1 MEWQKLKTDPRVRS
15 QTQKSADKAI
25 SEMLQHNRGIKPKW
39 NPPKTKIKVKKNKVK
54 IKASIDI
61 DMLKFFGII
70 ALCLSAVCLAYYSLH
85 VNFIATPQQRIIE
98 GID

>member
-1 MEWQKLKTDPRVRS
+1 LKTDPRVRS

-39 NPPKTKIKVKKNKVK
+39 TPPKTKIKVKKNKVK

-70 ALCLSAVCLAYYSLH
+70 ILCFSAICLAYYSLH
-85 VNFIATPQQRIIE
+85 TNFIAEPKVRLLPE
-98 GID
+98 LEY

>member
-1 MEWQKLKTDPRVRS
+1 MKTDPRVRS

-39 NPPKTKIKVKKNKVK
+39 TPPKTKIKVKKNKVK

-61 DMLKFFGII
+61 DMLKFLGVIV
-70 ALCLSAVCLAYYSLH
+70 LCLSAVGLAYYSLH
-85 VNFIATPQQRIIE
+85 VNFIAEPKVRLLPE
-98 GID
+98 LEY